1 MAKGHQAKLKKSD
14 TSPSKKSTK
23 TKTVDSVQDRHAVIS
38 HAKCIDCK
46 CVIMDDTRALNCER
60 CAVNWKCSGCVGIRN
75 ATYDDLITEA
85 GSELHWFCEPCY
97 AAVIK
102 PQDDGMIVQVLQ
114 KLTQQLTE
122 IEEKLDNKV
131 DCAKVDDLEKIV
143 RGMETKVNDGYKGV
157 IMSLEKSTS
166 VLEQSK
172 FDVSAVQGCVEGVL
186 EVQRVQSLE
195 EKNEEEDRERRK
207 NNVIIH
213 GFPEP
218 RAAEAD
224 DRKKEDCDRAQE
236 LLHKLSCDD
245 VSVKRIA
252 RLGPPPTGSGNRPR
266 PVKLD
271 LSSAESCNKVLK
283 QAKNLRS
290 APEDHWKNVFVQQDF
305 TPRERAARRIL
316 VQELKAR
323 KEAGETDL
331 IIVNAKIVKKRT
343 YEY

>member
-1 MAKGHQAKLKKSD
+1 MAKGQQAKLKKSD
-14 TSPSKKSTK
+14 TPPSKKSTK
-23 TKTVDSVQDRHAVIS
+23 TKTVDSVRDKHAGIPQ
-38 HAKCIDCK
+38 AKCVDCK

-60 CAVNWKCSGCVGIRN
+60 CAVSWKCCGCVGIKN

-85 GSELHWFCEPCY
+85 GSDLHWFCEPCY
-97 AAVIK
+97 PAVIK
-102 PQDDGMIVQVLQ
+102 PQDDGVIVQVLQ
-114 KLTQQLTE
+114 KLTQQLAE

-131 DCAKVDDLEKIV
+131 DRAKVDDLEKIV

-213 GFPEP
+213 GLPEP

-252 RLGPPPTGSGNRPR
+252 RLGPPPTGSDNRPR

-290 APEDHWKNVFVQQDF
+290 VPEDHWKNVFVQQDF
-305 TPRERAARRIL
+305 TPKERAARRLL

-331 IIVNAKIVKKRT
+331 IIVNGKIVKKRT